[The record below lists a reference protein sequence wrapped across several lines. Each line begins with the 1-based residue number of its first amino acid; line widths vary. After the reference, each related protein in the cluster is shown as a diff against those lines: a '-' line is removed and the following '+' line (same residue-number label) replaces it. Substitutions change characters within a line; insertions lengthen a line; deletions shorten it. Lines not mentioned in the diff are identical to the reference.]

1 MRQEEYGWIRSPYQD
16 PDYFQILTGISDF
29 FVQGYIC
36 AEKFSW
42 KSDQSLRRYKPKC
55 GKRAIS
61 RNVEESFKKFLGPDF
76 RKILR
81 RTYEKLM

>member
-36 AEKFSW
+36 AEKFS
-42 KSDQSLRRYKPKC
+42 
-55 GKRAIS
+55 
-61 RNVEESFKKFLGPDF
+61 
-76 RKILR
+76 
-81 RTYEKLM
+81 